1 MPATLSIIRASNAD
15 LATIEVMIQTSMAA
29 SYRQHGL
36 HWDSAGFHQRAAN
49 LRHYWLHV
57 AGETAG
63 VLAYRR
69 EADALYL
76 ADLHLLP
83 AWQGQ
88 GLGTQAL
95 AWLRQQAAGLREL
108 RLRTFADSR
117 ALGFYLRAG
126 FRVVRQDGALLG
138 LSCPLPATP

>member
-15 LATIEVMIQTSMAA
+15 LASIEAIIQTSMAA

-49 LRHYWLHV
+49 LSHYWLQV
-57 AGETAG
+57 AGETVG
-63 VLAYRR
+63 VLGYRR
-69 EADALYL
+69 ETDVLYL
-76 ADLHLLP
+76 SDLHLLP

-88 GLGTQAL
+88 GLGMQAL
-95 AWLRQQAAGLREL
+95 AWLHQQAVGLREL
-108 RLRTFADSR
+108 RLRSFADSR
-117 ALGFYLRAG
+117 ALAFYLRAG
-126 FRVVRQDGALLG
+126 FSVVRQDGVLLG